1 MKKIFLILLFG
12 LTFLYGDF
20 SQEKKSF
27 NETYK
32 SLENELQKLS
42 YTLTP
47 EEKIQLYYLA
57 LSTHD
62 RIASALSIDEN
73 SALSLEKLKQRTL
86 RLIDELYEKNENIPL
101 ESLENFK
108 KLYLDLFAISQ
119 TLLAQ
124 KQSVKELKNT
134 HLAKPSQ
141 VVHHQK
147 EAEPSGFF
155 SVWSLVIVGCIALVL
170 GVVLGRIFKKEDRS
184 KEEELEAKTME
195 IERTKTEMLTLQNRL
210 QETQISCEK
219 EIETLKRDIDA
230 LTQKH
235 TKERT
240 SLEDAIYQKELQLTQ
255 EQRKCE
261 ELQTANQALQ
271 TQTASLREQ
280 IDKLEHQVEKNEALA
295 LDFDALVSQSRSIF
309 GVLES
314 IGEIADQTNLLALN
328 AAIEAARAGEHG
340 RGFAVVADEVRK
352 LAEETQKTLANV
364 KTEISALVDAISSL
378 KK

>member
-20 SQEKKSF
+20 SQERKSF

-32 SLENELQKLS
+32 LLENELQKLS

-108 KLYLDLFAISQ
+108 KLYLHLFAISQ

-134 HLAKPSQ
+134 HLAKPVQ

-210 QETQISCEK
+210 QETQISCEN

-235 TKERT
+235 TKERM
-240 SLEDAIYQKELQLTQ
+240 SLEDVIYQKELQLTQ

-261 ELQTANQALQ
+261 ELQAANQALQ

-280 IDKLEHQVEKNEALA
+280 MDELELQVEKNEALA